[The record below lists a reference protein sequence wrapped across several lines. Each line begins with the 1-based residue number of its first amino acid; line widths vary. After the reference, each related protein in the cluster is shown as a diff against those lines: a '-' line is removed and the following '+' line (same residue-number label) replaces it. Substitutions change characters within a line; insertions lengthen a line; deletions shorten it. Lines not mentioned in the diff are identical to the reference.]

1 MVKTKMAAVLLG
13 MALAGAS
20 SLAKA
25 QIIVG
30 TCAAGTQY
38 STIQAA
44 VNAAPSGSTIK
55 VCPSGYPEQVVIEKP
70 LTLQGMIAQGT
81 EGALLLQPSAGF
93 VNSDTTQ
100 WGAQILVKNTTGV
113 TISNLIVDGTSTTR
127 ACASPNL
134 AGISFH
140 NASGTVNKV
149 SVRNQVVLVWLA
161 NASTMG

>member
-127 ACASPNL
+127 ARASPNL